1 MEVRGYSFGRY
12 RLDVSGRQLLREGA
26 PVQLPAK
33 AFETLL
39 LLVANHERAVTK
51 DELMKAVWPDTFVS
65 EDSLTQSISTL
76 RRALADAE
84 MIATIPRRGYRF
96 IVPVTEDTDAP
107 AIAPGARTD
116 SHVYEPEAHAPAP
129 RQRLRGGP
137 ITVALAVL
145 GVALVGALVWFTRQ
159 ANEPQRPLRFTQE
172 APPGVSIVSGGTL
185 SPDGRVLAFVG
196 EDQTSGATRLWV
208 RPLASASARAL
219 EGTEDA
225 ARPFWSPDSQFLGFV
240 ANGRLKIVPATGGAV
255 RTLATVRNNYAGG
268 AAWGDDVI
276 VFANWRGGLDAVRP
290 SGAPVQAIT
299 SLDAAAQDASHQW
312 PSFLADSHRFVF
324 VVASSKPERAGI
336 YVGSIDGE
344 TPRRI
349 LDGSHAVAVFAPPDH
364 LLFVRNNTLMAQPLD
379 SARAQL
385 HGEPQTLADGV
396 TSPDI
401 RNSATVSAAAGGL
414 VAFGGGTALRRLAWF
429 DRRGTRLATID
440 APGTLTNPTFS
451 PDEKQLLAVSFD
463 PELRG
468 VWLLDLARGAP
479 NRLVPDGTLPMPSPT
494 GDTIAFASA
503 RNAGVFDMYL
513 RRLDGPAGDEPLLQ
527 TNESKFV
534 NDWSRDGRF
543 IIFDS
548 SNAKTG
554 EDIWILPT
562 FGDRRPV
569 PYLRTEYNE
578 VQSRISP
585 NGRWV
590 AYSSDESGIFD
601 VYLQSFPT
609 PGAKQIVSIRGGA
622 EPVWRRDG
630 RELYYLAVDRTLMA
644 VDIEDNGSTLRV
656 GRPRALFRAPVSGPL
671 NVYRSHYAATA
682 DGQRFVIDAVD
693 APGARESI
701 SVLANWPALAGVTGE
716 K

>member
-12 RLDVSGRQLLREGA
+12 RIDVPGRQLLREGT

-33 AFETLL
+33 AFDTLL
-39 LLVANHERAVTK
+39 LLLENHERAVSK

-96 IVPVTEDTDAP
+96 IVPVTEEREEGEA
-107 AIAPGARTD
+107 
-116 SHVYEPEAHAPAP
+116 EAHALAQVPVAHEASAP
-129 RQRLRGGP
+129 RQLLTAGL
-137 ITVALAVL
+137 LAV
-145 GVALVGALVWFTRQ
+145 VAASLVVMLVAAFVWFTRQ

-172 APPGVSIVSGGTL
+172 APPGVGIVSGGTL
-185 SPDGRVLAFVG
+185 SPDGRLLAFVA
-196 EDQTSGATRLWV
+196 EDQTSGAARVWV
-208 RPLASASARAL
+208 RPLASATARAI

-240 ANGRLKIVPATGGAV
+240 ANGRLKIVPAAGGAV
-255 RTLATVRNNYAGG
+255 RMLATVRNNYAGG

-290 SGAPVQAIT
+290 SGAPVKAIT
-299 SLDAAAQDASHQW
+299 SLDAAAQDSSHQW
-312 PSFLADSHRFVF
+312 PSFLTDNHHFVF
-324 VVASSKPERAGI
+324 VVASSKPDRAGI

-344 TPRRI
+344 APRRI
-349 LDGSHAVAVFAPPDH
+349 LDGSHTVAVFAPPEH
-364 LLFVRNNTLMAQPLD
+364 LLFVRNNTLMAQPFD
-379 SARAQL
+379 ADRAQL
-385 HGEPQTLADGV
+385 RGEPQTLADGV
-396 TSPDI
+396 TPPDI

-414 VAFGGGTALRRLAWF
+414 VAFGGGTGLRRLAWF

-468 VWLLDLARGAP
+468 VWLLDLERGAP
-479 NRLVPDGTLPMPSPT
+479 NRLVPDGTMPMSSPN

-554 EDIWILPT
+554 EDLWILPT

-569 PYLRTEYNE
+569 AYLRTEYNE

-609 PGAKQIVSIRGGA
+609 PGAKQIVSIKGGA
-622 EPVWRRDG
+622 EPVWRKDG
-630 RELYYLAVDRTLMA
+630 RELYYLAADRTLMA
-644 VDIEDNGSTLRV
+644 VEIGDNGSTPRV

-701 SVLANWPALAGVTGE
+701 TVLANWTALPS
-716 K
+716 